1 MSPSLIRCLLA
12 VLALSEAYDS
22 VLSKDVARLLG
33 IKRPTVHRSLAVL
46 QEKGLIHKETY
57 GDIHLT
63 ELGRETAQ
71 RMERHRDDLTL
82 LFSRDFGLAPEESV
96 SAALVL
102 VSELS
107 EESLNRLAERARHRS
122 QR

>member
-63 ELGRETAQ
+63 ELGCETAQ

-82 LFSRDFGLAPEESV
+82 LFSRDYGLAPEESV
-96 SAALVL
+96 AAALVL
-102 VSELS
+102 ISELS
-107 EESLNRLAERARHRS
+107 DESLNRLAERVR
-122 QR
+122 

>member
-82 LFSRDFGLAPEESV
+82 LFIRDFDLLKRNQRLLSRFSESPQHGLFHGKSKPH
-96 SAALVL
+96 LG
-102 VSELS
+102 
-107 EESLNRLAERARHRS
+107 RK
-122 QR
+122 